1 MYLNGL
7 CKPLQG
13 VLQLLAKKINSVSYQ
28 FLKNTVSQDLKK
40 ENYDAD

>member
-13 VLQLLAKKINSVSYQ
+13 VLVLLAKKINSVSYQ
-28 FLKNTVSQDLKK
+28 CFQSTVNQYLKK
-40 ENYDAD
+40 EVCDAD

>member
-13 VLQLLAKKINSVSYQ
+13 VLLLLAKKINSVSYQ
-28 FLKNTVSQDLKK
+28 YSQNPVNQYLKK
-40 ENYDAD
+40 EVCDAD